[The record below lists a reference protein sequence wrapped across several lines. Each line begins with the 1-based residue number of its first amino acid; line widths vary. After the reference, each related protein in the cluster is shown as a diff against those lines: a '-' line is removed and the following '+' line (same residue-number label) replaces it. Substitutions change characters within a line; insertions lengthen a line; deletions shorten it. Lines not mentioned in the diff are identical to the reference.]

1 MTPQQA
7 ITRDHAVTFD
17 ARCGSA
23 HDDFFTGFSA

>member
-7 ITRDHAVTFD
+7 TTRDHAVTFD

-23 HDDFFTGFSA
+23 HDFFTGFSA